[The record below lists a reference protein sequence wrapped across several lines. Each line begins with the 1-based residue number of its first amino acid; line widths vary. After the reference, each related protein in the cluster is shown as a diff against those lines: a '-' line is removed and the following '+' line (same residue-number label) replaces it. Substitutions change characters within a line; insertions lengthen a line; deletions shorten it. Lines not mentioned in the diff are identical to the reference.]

1 MLQPNGKTFQLQLS
15 MLELQCL
22 EGIDRPLQQRTLY
35 SVREQTL
42 GKRQTCYFNIL
53 VVYPCLR
60 LRITWA
66 SK

>member
-15 MLELQCL
+15 MLELQWL
-22 EGIDRPLQQRTLY
+22 EGIDR
-35 SVREQTL
+35 E
-42 GKRQTCYFNIL
+42 TCSFNIL

-66 SK
+66 SKQRHGRCMPAELAAMTRKT